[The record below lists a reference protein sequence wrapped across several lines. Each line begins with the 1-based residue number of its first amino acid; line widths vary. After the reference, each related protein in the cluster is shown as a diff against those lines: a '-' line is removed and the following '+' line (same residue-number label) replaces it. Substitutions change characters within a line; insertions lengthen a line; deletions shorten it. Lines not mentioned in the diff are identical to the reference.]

1 MLTVHRLTTSPP
13 HHLNADHLNAGENPV
28 AADPTVPSRSGA
40 VPPAPPGPEPRGRRR
55 LVYRLLP
62 AVLLLA
68 WLGIGGLGGSYQ
80 LSQVQKNDSSTYL
93 PSSAESSRVAALQRT
108 FSTAR
113 SYPATLLVTADR
125 ELTPQQLTAVRA
137 FVASIP
143 SLDIAVTGAPSVKVG
158 DFLTSRQPTPVV
170 VSQTGPGRGRA
181 ALAVVDFDVQGLGTR
196 LADGR
201 SAVQAAV
208 GAIRAA
214 DRTLTASGVTVYLA
228 GPAAQ
233 VADLVAA
240 FGGIDGILLLVALV
254 TVLVILLVV
263 YRSPVVPLLV
273 LLSAGCAY
281 VLATLVVYLLAKND
295 VITLDG
301 QAQGIL
307 SILVIGAAT
316 DYALLLVARYREEL
330 RRHDDRYEAM
340 WLAWRRTV
348 EPVAASAGTVIVGLL
363 CLLLSDLGPTRGL
376 GPVGAIGIG
385 SALLAS
391 LTFLPAV
398 LVIPGRNRPGQHGRW
413 VFWPQVPHLGS
424 EQPET
429 AGLWGRVSR
438 LVGRH
443 PRRVWT
449 VTALVLIGL
458 AAFVPT
464 LKAHGVSQTQ
474 TFLTKVE
481 SVTGGRELAT
491 YFPGGSGS
499 PAVVIGP
506 AGRAGDLVGA
516 LRSNPGV
523 QSVAFGPASSG
534 ASGAGSGAAAG
545 AGNAAAGSAGTPVV
559 VGGRV
564 EILATLADPADS
576 DQAIET
582 VRQLRAAVH
591 AISPD
596 ALVGGSSATDA
607 DLRDTAAAD
616 RNRIIPVILLVIFV
630 ALAVLLRALVAPLI
644 LLVANLLSFA
654 ATLGASA
661 LVFNH
666 VFHFPGADA
675 GVPLYG
681 FVFLVA
687 LGIDYSI
694 FLMVRVREESGRRGT
709 RPGILAGLAVTGG
722 VITSAGVVLAAT
734 FAALGVLP
742 ILFLAQTAFIVAFGV
757 LLDTMIVRSLLVPA
771 LSYDLGGRIW
781 LPGRSA
787 GDGQVGQ
794 PGDGRVG
801 RAPAARGAGEPG
813 SPGD

>member
-1 MLTVHRLTTSPP
+1 MV
-13 HHLNADHLNAGENPV
+13 
-28 AADPTVPSRSGA
+28 ADPSATARPDAPGSPDNRRSATGDR
-40 VPPAPPGPEPRGRRR
+40 PGDRRTGLGRRLR
-55 LVYRLLP
+55 WVLP
-62 AVLLLA
+62 AVLIA
-68 WLGIGGLGGSYQ
+68 VWLGIGGMGGGYQ

-93 PSSAESSRVAALQRT
+93 PSSAESSRVAVLQAR

-113 SYPATLLVTADR
+113 SYPATLLVTA
-125 ELTPQQLTAVRA
+125 EQPITSQQVQGVRA
-137 FVASIP
+137 FVDSLPALPIP
-143 SLDIAVTGAPSVKVG
+143 VQDAPAVKVG
-158 DFLTSRQPTPVV
+158 DYLVTDQAPQVIVSRD
-170 VSQTGPGRGRA
+170 GRA
-181 ALAVVDFDVQGLGTR
+181 ALAVLNFDLQGLGTR

-201 SAVQAAV
+201 SAVQRAV
-208 GAIRAA
+208 ETIRAA
-214 DRTLTASGVTVYLA
+214 DGSLTASGLTVYLA

-233 VADLVAA
+233 VADLVKA
-240 FGGIDGILLLVALV
+240 FGGIDGVLLVVALA
-254 TVLVILLVV
+254 TVLLILLVV

-273 LLSAGCAY
+273 LLSAGSADM
-281 VLATLVVYLLAKND
+281 LATVVVYLLAKND

-340 WLAWRRTV
+340 WLAWRRTL
-348 EPVAASAGTVIVGLL
+348 EPVAASAGTVILGLL

-376 GPVGAIGIG
+376 GPVGAIGIA

-398 LVIPGRNRPGQHGRW
+398 LVIPGRNGPGQHGRW
-413 VFWPQVPHLGS
+413 VFWPQIPHLGS

-429 AGLWGRVSR
+429 AGIWGRVSR
-438 LVGRH
+438 LVGRQ

-449 VTALVLIGL
+449 ITVVLLIGL
-458 AAFVPT
+458 AAFLPT
-464 LKAHGVSQTQ
+464 LKAQGVSQAD
-474 TFLTKVE
+474 TFLSTVE
-481 SVTGGRELAT
+481 SVTGGKELARH
-491 YFPGGSGS
+491 FPSGSGS

-506 AGRAGDLVGA
+506 AARSDALVSAIRGT
-516 LRSNPGV
+516 PGV
-523 QSVAFGPASSG
+523 QSVT
-534 ASGAGSGAAAG
+534 
-545 AGNAAAGSAGTPVV
+545 AGSAVV
-559 VGGRV
+559 DGKA

-576 DQAIET
+576 DQAIGT
-582 VRQLRAAVH
+582 VRTLRSALD

-596 ALVGGSSATDA
+596 ALVGGSSATNL
-607 DLRDTAAAD
+607 DLRETAAAD

-630 ALAVLLRALVAPLI
+630 VLALLLRSLVAALL
-644 LLVANLLSFA
+644 LLVANVLSFA

-666 VFHFPGADA
+666 VFGFPGADA

-694 FLMVRVREESGRRGT
+694 FLMVRVREESARQGT
-709 RPGILAGLAVTGG
+709 RPGILTGLAVTGG

-734 FAALGVLP
+734 FAALGVIP

-757 LLDTMIVRSLLVPA
+757 LLDTLVVRSLLVPA
-771 LSYDLGGRIW
+771 LSYDLGHRIW
-781 LPGRSA
+781 LPGRLGADGSA
-787 GDGQVGQ
+787 
-794 PGDGRVG
+794 
-801 RAPAARGAGEPG
+801 
-813 SPGD
+813 